1 MGLTKMHN
9 RLKERRGHDY
19 AGSTHVKSNRNDFSP
34 APTQGSD
41 EFDAEGNMSKL
52 DKTLSDDELLKRA
65 REAHTSVDFGS
76 LGENPEA
83 TRDWKRVKAADGFAV
98 FRRRASMSNNG
109 KQKDA
114 LEVMCVGCVDAS
126 VEEIASILRSSSE
139 AEHNTVMSGLYAK
152 SFIFGSYEREVACTE
167 NQDKDDDDVDDDEQ
181 LAVKTNCFSRT
192 TILGHN
198 EQWCYVDYFQRK
210 KERDGFTICK
220 RALPPSEGTPGRI
233 TGDHSRV
240 DQLHGLNAS
249 YLVSRIPNQKEVRVV
264 FHASFEMS
272 EEDVQEY
279 YSRKRKGSRRK
290 SYETTRSQASASS
303 NQHSKSFDHGDSS
316 KHKTQLR
323 RLLAMAHGVTKLPTM
338 VRRRR
343 FGVQLSLAM
352 AASAITHLSL
362 GSLKLNTKR
371 CYLCGYLVCV
381 DCWSA
386 ESMECSAGRVAA
398 IVVCTR
404 CRANVQA
411 CEYSE
416 VFASTSAQREKH
428 RGPPRVVE
436 DSANAPTV
444 SLLVDFL
451 SASLLNSDAGSS
463 EHAAVMAVIRTLLRQ
478 DSEDSED
485 DSDDD
490 CSDEDNSEYD
500 HDEPRVKILGETEA
514 VEKIGKVLSDE
525 EHLLPLEACKFGK
538 SAPLLTEFLSTSL
551 MNTASSEDRA
561 AVLSVVR
568 TLLQQSEQSQESD
581 DSDSFDEGFDE
592 LHNDNVSVVE
602 LGKYLSDDNQLP
614 ELETCVFA
622 NSKKR
627 GYPIA
632 QPDDPVT
639 MVPPT
644 IIPPHEQV
652 RLRLVNNKGLMLLA
666 KELAPVDPAPDAFEN
681 VTDVRDLDILMF
693 EEANK
698 RRHGGWSG
706 SQYSESSG
714 SNLFGPTPSFST
726 QHSDEY
732 DTEAVNRP
740 PSDSEM
746 LERARASHMNVDF
759 EALSAGPE
767 QGGPWN
773 RVEAADRFVV
783 FRRPSAAVANGSRLP
798 GLDVMCA
805 GRLDASLEEVASVL
819 HSNCE
824 VDLASSMQGLHA
836 KSFVFGSLDRDVP
849 CSDEQQQE
857 DESYANTSE
866 QLNVKTSSFTR
877 TNLFSRNEQWC
888 FTDFFQRKKE
898 RDGFTISQRAL
909 PPSEPTPGR
918 VVEKN
923 ARVDQLHGLNAS
935 YLVDQLPDRK
945 GLRVVYNAWFEDATK
960 AIEGSITSSDRKVYD
975 PDNNAK
981 HRGPVK
987 VVEDKPDDCAASLL
1001 TEFLAASLVND
1012 SADGADRA
1020 AVLSVIRM
1028 LLRQSE
1034 ATDTESDELYDD
1046 SDDEDLNN
1054 ENISVD
1060 KLAKFLSDEDQLP
1073 ELEACVLASA
1083 ERREYL
1089 IDLPDDPATMVP
1101 SSVIPSH
1108 DDVRIKVA
1116 NDKGLLLLAYQLAPL
1131 HSIPDSFDNVCDVRD
1146 LDLLCQLAVRAT
1158 GCTDSFVTVMGVKH
1172 NHVVAATNPGFY
1184 HAAVPREQTICQHT
1198 VLTTRPFLATHP
1210 EADVRFHEIVAVKA
1224 LSIRF
1229 YVGFPVTVFKLD
1241 ASGKETEIPVG
1252 TLCCIDSTARAELT
1266 RSQYATMKRLTDTA
1280 SRLIQLKGRQL
1291 QDQLGPETALQSP

>member
-1 MGLTKMHN
+1 M
-9 RLKERRGHDY
+9 
-19 AGSTHVKSNRNDFSP
+19 
-34 APTQGSD
+34 
-41 EFDAEGNMSKL
+41 
-52 DKTLSDDELLKRA
+52 
-65 REAHTSVDFGS
+65 
-76 LGENPEA
+76 
-83 TRDWKRVKAADGFAV
+83 
-98 FRRRASMSNNG
+98 
-109 KQKDA
+109 
-114 LEVMCVGCVDAS
+114 
-126 VEEIASILRSSSE
+126 
-139 AEHNTVMSGLYAK
+139 
-152 SFIFGSYEREVACTE
+152 
-167 NQDKDDDDVDDDEQ
+167 
-181 LAVKTNCFSRT
+181 
-192 TILGHN
+192 
-198 EQWCYVDYFQRK
+198 
-210 KERDGFTICK
+210 
-220 RALPPSEGTPGRI
+220 
-233 TGDHSRV
+233 
-240 DQLHGLNAS
+240 
-249 YLVSRIPNQKEVRVV
+249 
-264 FHASFEMS
+264 
-272 EEDVQEY
+272 
-279 YSRKRKGSRRK
+279 
-290 SYETTRSQASASS
+290 
-303 NQHSKSFDHGDSS
+303 
-316 KHKTQLR
+316 
-323 RLLAMAHGVTKLPTM
+323 
-338 VRRRR
+338 
-343 FGVQLSLAM
+343 SLA
-352 AASAITHLSL
+352 
-362 GSLKLNTKR
+362 
-371 CYLCGYLVCV
+371 
-381 DCWSA
+381 
-386 ESMECSAGRVAA
+386 
-398 IVVCTR
+398 
-404 CRANVQA
+404 
-411 CEYSE
+411 
-416 VFASTSAQREKH
+416 
-428 RGPPRVVE
+428 
-436 DSANAPTV
+436 
-444 SLLVDFL
+444 
-451 SASLLNSDAGSS
+451 
-463 EHAAVMAVIRTLLRQ
+463 
-478 DSEDSED
+478 
-485 DSDDD
+485 
-490 CSDEDNSEYD
+490 
-500 HDEPRVKILGETEA
+500 
-514 VEKIGKVLSDE
+514 KVRS
-525 EHLLPLEACKFGK
+525 
-538 SAPLLTEFLSTSL
+538 
-551 MNTASSEDRA
+551 
-561 AVLSVVR
+561 
-568 TLLQQSEQSQESD
+568 
-581 DSDSFDEGFDE
+581 
-592 LHNDNVSVVE
+592 
-602 LGKYLSDDNQLP
+602 
-614 ELETCVFA
+614 
-622 NSKKR
+622 
-627 GYPIA
+627 
-632 QPDDPVT
+632 
-639 MVPPT
+639 
-644 IIPPHEQV
+644 
-652 RLRLVNNKGLMLLA
+652 
-666 KELAPVDPAPDAFEN
+666 
-681 VTDVRDLDILMF
+681 MF

-836 KSFVFGSLDRDVP
+836 KSFIFGSLDRDVP

-877 TNLFSRNEQWC
+877 TNIFSRNEQWC

-945 GLRVVYNAWFEDATK
+945 GLRVVYNAWFEDTTK
-960 AIEGSITSSDRKVYD
+960 AIEGSITSSDRSMSSRSSSRRRRSSPSTSNTRSDDISDVKAQKRRLLSLAHGITKLPELIRRRRFGIQVPADFGTIQVANTRCPCCTHSLAPVKMSLSMAASAIAKRSLRSLKMDTRRCYLCGYLVCVDCWSAEYMESTVGRVAAIVVCKRCHACVKACDYSEVYD
-975 PDNNAK
+975 PDNNAN

-1028 LLRQSE
+1028 LLRRSE

-1060 KLAKFLSDEDQLP
+1060 KLGKFLSDEDQLP